1 MNDIRIFL
9 NIKNKRWL
17 SVEKNI
23 TNEKKCLTLISI
35 MYKKFFVF
43 LVIIENYFVW
53 KTLFF
58 QTGIRHFF
66 KKSRRIFSGSVKNW
80 FFRKVYF
87 FLQVENRFFQESSK
101 SNFTLEFEN
110 LATQTKSAFILKYK
124 EVKFYSLISIHPG
137 V

>member
-43 LVIIENYFVW
+43 LVIIENYFVR

-66 KKSRRIFSGSVKNW
+66 KKSRRILSGSVKNW

-101 SNFTLEFEN
+101 SNFTLELEN
-110 LATQTKSAFILKYK
+110 LATQTKSAFIPKYK